1 MDNLTVDMICICFI
15 IKFYLFPKEG
25 NFSFN
30 LITNYWFVQYLLLT
44 YLNFSSLG
52 REYLWIKDYI
62 IHSLIHMC
70 I

>member
-15 IKFYLFPKEG
+15 IKLYVFPKED
-25 NFSFN
+25 NFSFT

-62 IHSLIHMC
+62 SPSLIHMG